1 MKITSGIIA
10 ASLFLSWPM
19 LSEAADQCTKC
30 ELTGLPSGS
39 LKSIEKLVS
48 NTTGKDPNW
57 STYQKRCME
66 FVSINENLVSTLIK
80 EMEQSRL
87 PIEDYLMHTQCR
99 PKMYSTS
106 VQSPMLHYIM
116 EDPSNRQDFLN
127 VFWLY
132 YSKKRKEPEI
142 FNEIINVKNTLGE
155 TMLDYAVSIKER
167 DLYSDV
173 ALNGPLDKIVTM
185 LCEHGGVYAVRK
197 DRKCP

>member
-1 MKITSGIIA
+1 MNLFKKIVTYGSMILVSSFGLTLSATASTS
-10 ASLFLSWPM
+10 SSSKP
-19 LSEAADQCTKC
+19 
-30 ELTGLPSGS
+30 
-39 LKSIEKLVS
+39 IEKTIY

-57 STYQKRCME
+57 FTYQARCLE
-66 FVSINENLVSTLIK
+66 FVSISKNLVSTLIK

-87 PIEDYLMHTQCR
+87 PIEDYLTHSQCQ

-116 EDPSNRQDFLN
+116 EDPSNRQDFLT

-142 FNEIINVKNTLGE
+142 FDQIINVQNTLGE
-155 TMLDYAVSIKER
+155 TMLDYAVTLEER
-167 DLYSDV
+167 DLLSDV

-185 LCEHGGVYAVRK
+185 LCDHGGVYATRK